1 MLLQQKMLWFLAS
14 YCALFSIQFSLQ
26 YYLLWML
33 LSIHHWALFPM
44 PAMCSCALLCCTW
57 WACSCCCC
65 CLVVT
70 YCGAPVSDVCL
81 LESSCNLRCWHHPLL
96 YADVVPFC
104 VCASIVLSASFPC
117 LHWTSLFVAGVLLV
131 SSKMF
136 VHFYGASASFAVQ
149 WKVAFCPQLPLTLCC
164 FELLRCYSTFCEEA
178 ITCLSV

>member
-1 MLLQQKMLWFLAS
+1 MLWFLAS

-136 VHFYGASASFAVQ
+136 VHFYQQVLLYSEKLRSVHNYLWHCAALSCYDVIPLFVKKPLHASV
-149 WKVAFCPQLPLTLCC
+149 CRTL
-164 FELLRCYSTFCEEA
+164 FFS
-178 ITCLSV
+178 